1 MLTFIDILTN
11 FDILRQPYT
20 KINVKHRNFYMFN
33 LSDICAFL
41 KVDYIKHQPRV
52 REVTKCPKILLWR
65 LWTLFWDKFALCL
78 FVMVPQPPPSPTT
91 PAPDYKNHQEMIN
104 STASTNGNTR
114 KRSQPKFLGSWH
126 IIKPYQTLKKFLSDN
141 WSLLKT
147 NSRLKHVFQEQ
158 PKTACRQNKMM
169 W

>member
-52 REVTKCPKILLWR
+52 RKVTKCPKILLWR

-78 FVMVPQPPPSPTT
+78 FVMVPHPPPLPDQPSPRLQETSI
-91 PAPDYKNHQEMIN
+91 DDQFNRLNQRKYKKE
-104 STASTNGNTR
+104 
-114 KRSQPKFLGSWH
+114 
-126 IIKPYQTLKKFLSDN
+126 KPTQIPWVMTYNQTLPNIKKIFKWQLELAKN
-141 WSLLKT
+141 
-147 NSRLKHVFQEQ
+147 
-158 PKTACRQNKMM
+158 
-169 W
+169 